1 MPVTQE
7 KLKEIIQRIVEEVD
21 PYRIYLFGSRARG
34 TAREDSDIDL
44 LIIADIEGPRHRRSL
59 SIHRLFPVRDFGMD
73 VFVFKPEE
81 FDRQKN
87 LANSISSI
95 VSKEGKVVYE
105 RRGIGDEHVRAEGC
119 YR

>member
-1 MPVTQE
+1 MAITQE
-7 KLKEIIQRIVEEVD
+7 KIEEIVERIVEAVD

-44 LIIADIEGPRHRRSL
+44 LIIADMEGPRRERNL
-59 SIHRLFPVRDFGMD
+59 IIRRLFPKRSFGMD

-81 FDRQKN
+81 FERQKV

-95 VSKEGKVVYE
+95 VSKEGKILYE
-105 RRGIGDEHVRAEGC
+105 R
-119 YR
+119 